1 MLVPGIRYVLS
12 GEVTF
17 TEGGEATI
25 RTAWLAFLNTVRTQ
39 HFDQVLALRP
49 LLPAIAKAA

>member
-25 RTAWLAFLNTVRTQ
+25 RTAWLGM
-39 HFDQVLALRP
+39 
-49 LLPAIAKAA
+49 